1 MENMAKSIALVARDL
16 PSADVLDDL
25 RTFAWEILRR
35 RRDFRGAPA
44 MIQQVG
50 PPSAP
55 IELITPLR
63 ASREGMLRF
72 R

>member
-1 MENMAKSIALVARDL
+1 MAKSIALVARDL
-16 PSADVLDDL
+16 PSVDVLDDL

-35 RRDFRGAPA
+35 RADFRGAAA
-44 MIQQVG
+44 MVHQIG
-50 PPSAP
+50 PPTAP